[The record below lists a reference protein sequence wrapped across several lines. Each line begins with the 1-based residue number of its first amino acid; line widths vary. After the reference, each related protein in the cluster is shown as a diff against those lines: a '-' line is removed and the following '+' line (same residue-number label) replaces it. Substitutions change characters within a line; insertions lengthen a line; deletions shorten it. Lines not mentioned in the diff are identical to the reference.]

1 MEVLLYLGLP
11 TKNEHDNFSCP
22 QKFIAY
28 PQPHEILKCQQ
39 NKNPLFNGFFCYKG
53 RLMGLEPMSAG
64 ATIQCVNQLHH
75 SRHVLKYII
84 ISKSN
89 RQHIFLVI
97 LKIEVLYI
105 HGTN

>member
-1 MEVLLYLGLP
+1 MRVGY
-11 TKNEHDNFSCP
+11 FFM
-22 QKFIAY
+22 FIAFVR
-28 PQPHEILKCQQ
+28 QIVRQK
-39 NKNPLFNGFFCYKG
+39 NKRIIKTRYSSEFYKYIKG

>member
-1 MEVLLYLGLP
+1 MFMAIVRQIVRQ
-11 TKNEHDNFSCP
+11 KNKRIIKTHYSSEF
-22 QKFIAY
+22 
-28 PQPHEILKCQQ
+28 LK
-39 NKNPLFNGFFCYKG
+39 YIKG

-84 ISKSN
+84 ISKTN

-97 LKIEVLYI
+97 IKIEVSYI
-105 HGTN
+105 HETNQYWW

>member
-1 MEVLLYLGLP
+1 
-11 TKNEHDNFSCP
+11 
-22 QKFIAY
+22 
-28 PQPHEILKCQQ
+28 
-39 NKNPLFNGFFCYKG
+39 
-53 RLMGLEPMSAG
+53 
-64 ATIQCVNQLHH
+64 
-75 SRHVLKYII
+75 VLKYII